1 LRAMSSGLRSV
12 SDGLVESVTLYRP
25 YYWLFRWDVLPF
37 AIANSVFFAASYS
50 DENSL
55 RIYSMILIPIS
66 LSLHLLLF
74 LLSQWSITLQC
85 RLGNYIVRDI
95 SQAELVHVRTA
106 TNAGND
112 RIVELSRKSK
122 KRNDDIP
129 HSVDVAGNT
138 FHVPTEY
145 FIFQKVTYSYDT
157 DKKTF
162 VRLEY
167 PTAARL
173 MRYVL

>member
-1 LRAMSSGLRSV
+1 MSSLSRCI

-37 AIANSVFFAASYS
+37 AIANSILFASSFS
-50 DENSL
+50 DQNSL
-55 RIYSMILIPIS
+55 RIYSMILIPVS
-66 LSLHLLLF
+66 LSAHLLLF

-95 SQAELVHVRTA
+95 SHAELVHVRTA
-106 TNAGND
+106 TNAGNE
-112 RIVELSRKSK
+112 RIVQLNRKSR

-129 HSVDVAGNT
+129 QSVEVAGNT

-145 FIFQKVTYSYDT
+145 FIFQKVTYSYDSE
-157 DKKTF
+157 KKTF

-173 MRYVL
+173 MRYKFESI